1 MTHLLITR
9 RRIPLDRFE
18 EYSVLWSAVRAA
30 ATASDARAWV
40 FEAEHSG
47 DRFIEFIEWRQN
59 DEVSVLDDTDV
70 IAALADL
77 NDAFHTEDSETWLE
91 TKI

>member
-18 EYSVLWSAVRAA
+18 EYSALWSVLRTAVQ
-30 ATASDARAWV
+30 ATDARAWV

-47 DRFIEFIEWRQN
+47 GRYIEFIEWKQN
-59 DEVSVLDDTDV
+59 DEVSVLDDADV

-77 NDAFHTEDSETWLE
+77 NDVFHTEDSETWLE